1 MSIIENMSNLLAW
14 SLFGLMVCIALL
26 ITLLAYWLTR

>member
-1 MSIIENMSNLLAW
+1 MNGEVVGNFMAA

-26 ITLLAYWLTR
+26 ITLAAYWLTR